1 MHPLRVLSAWQPVQG
16 LKALRVWGK
25 TRLRLSALV
34 AVTLSG
40 AAALLIGCASPPPVS
55 GPDLPALPGIQA
67 AEDGS
72 HQWQDLDWIDA
83 DRDRAVPVRVYW
95 PTAEAPP
102 GGWPVIV
109 FSHGM
114 GGTRRGYSYLGSYW
128 AAHGFV
134 ALHVQHIG
142 SDRRLWSGGFSM
154 SNSLNLVLR
163 LQHAAQPEE
172 AIDRTQDM
180 RFALDRLLEGP
191 LAPRLDRSRIAVA
204 GHSYGANTSLL
215 LAGAKVPA
223 PQRGL
228 GAVAP
233 LPVMADPR
241 IKAAILISAPP
252 FYGEGDPAAILS
264 GIEIPT
270 LHISATDDEITIPGY
285 YSGSA
290 DRVQLFDAIGGPH
303 KALAMFSGGSHSIF
317 TDRTNTG
324 GLALNPKVKAA
335 TRELSLAYLQLVLDG
350 QEAPLRDWCERHGA
364 LLARWQ
370 AP

>member
-1 MHPLRVLSAWQPVQG
+1 MTPLRA
-16 LKALRVWGK
+16 
-25 TRLRLSALV
+25 LSALRLPTFLHPARALVRTKRRISVLV
-34 AVTLSG
+34 AGL
-40 AAALLIGCASPPPVS
+40 AAATAMLLAGCASPPPVS
-55 GPDLPALPGIQA
+55 GPDQPALPGIQA

-72 HQWQDLDWIDA
+72 HQWQDLDWVDA
-83 DRDRAVPVRVYW
+83 HRDRAVPVRVYW

-114 GGTRRGYSYLGSYW
+114 GGSRRGYSYLGSYW
-128 AAHGFV
+128 ASQGFV

-142 SDRRLWSGGFSM
+142 SDRRLWSGGFSVT
-154 SNSLNLVLR
+154 NSLNLVTR

-172 AIDRTQDM
+172 AIDRTQDV
-180 RFALDRLLEGP
+180 RFALDQLLAGP
-191 LAPRLDRSRIAVA
+191 LGPRLDRARMAIA

-223 PQRGL
+223 PSHLL
-228 GAVAP
+228 GASTP
-233 LPVMADPR
+233 LPAMADPR
-241 IKAAILISAPP
+241 FKAAILISAPP
-252 FYGEGDPAAILS
+252 FYGEGDPGAILS
-264 GIEIPT
+264 GIAIPT

-285 YSGSA
+285 YSGAA
-290 DRVQLFDAIGGPH
+290 DRVRLFDAIGGPR
-303 KALAMFSGGSHSIF
+303 KALAMFNGGSHSIF
-317 TDRTNTG
+317 TDRMNTG

-335 TRELSLAYLQLVLDG
+335 TRELSLAYLRLVLDG
-350 QEAPLRDWCERHGA
+350 QDAPLRDWQTRHGM